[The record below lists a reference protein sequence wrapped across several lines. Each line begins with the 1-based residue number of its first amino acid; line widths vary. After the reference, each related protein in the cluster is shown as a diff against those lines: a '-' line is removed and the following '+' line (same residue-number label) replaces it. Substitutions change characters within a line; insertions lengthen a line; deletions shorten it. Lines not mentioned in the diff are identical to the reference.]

1 MDLNGAQISTLGI
14 FCKILMQFIIQPAYI
29 KKIAVK
35 LCYGLVLVSLSTEW
49 FPWDNLCSIWQILL
63 NFECSYTWHWI
74 KVGFWDIIALPIS
87 KQQALRCKNGCFC
100 YLYMANLLFIWFWY
114 VFSIT
119 WHLLSVSLSHFK
131 LLLCNRLADWTK
143 IRKHLWYVLYI
154 DCSFCPDSLTN
165 IWHRQFLFLVGQFLK
180 KIFSSET
187 A

>member
-1 MDLNGAQISTLGI
+1 VPAMFVNGSGWNEHRYRGLSIDASYQVSVHLAQRVQRWFLEINRLETRI
-14 FCKILMQFIIQPAYI
+14 AY
-29 KKIAVK
+29 
-35 LCYGLVLVSLSTEW
+35 GG
-49 FPWDNLCSIWQILL
+49 N
-63 NFECSYTWHWI
+63 
-74 KVGFWDIIALPIS
+74 
-87 KQQALRCKNGCFC
+87 
-100 YLYMANLLFIWFWY
+100 